1 MIRLFLIIA
10 LLTAIGWPS
19 HAGAQVKRCVA
30 ADGTSIYTDR
40 RCEDI
45 GAVDQLPRHGAAGAT
60 RAYRG
65 GCARTLQDLV
75 FEMTSAIDSKDV
87 NRLAGVVHW
96 VGVPTRSA
104 YQRMSRLGTIVNR
117 PLVDVITVSPR
128 MPDELDGDYYPQA
141 ATRRTPVALRIEQT
155 LANGITPSRTVFG
168 LQRHVGCW
176 WLRM

>member
-1 MIRLFLIIA
+1 M
-10 LLTAIGWPS
+10 
-19 HAGAQVKRCVA
+19 HASAQVKRCVA

-45 GAVDQLPRHGAAGAT
+45 GALDKLPRDSAAGAT
-60 RAYRG
+60 RPYRG

-96 VGVPTRSA
+96 VGVPTRTG
-104 YQRMSRLGTIVNR
+104 YQRMNRLNTIVNR
-117 PLVDVITVSPR
+117 PLIDISAVSPR
-128 MPDELDGDYYPQA
+128 MPDDFDGDYYPQA
-141 ATRRTPVALRIEQT
+141 TARKSPVALRIEQT
-155 LANGITPSRTVFG
+155 LGNGITPSRAVFG

-176 WLRM
+176 WIRM